1 MRKIKVFFYWC
12 SVVPVLVDLVKG
24 AVSGVR
30 KGLADLQD
38 ARMQERFDLAN
49 KGLLPEDEIAIK
61 KRSGK

>member
-1 MRKIKVFFYWC
+1 MRKIRVFLYWC

-49 KGLLPEDEIAIK
+49 KGLPPEDEIASK